1 MTDHTRSLLL
11 ASTITGENGSQL
23 EARLEGASVVITVD
37 PAVPGATDV
46 AHALVGLQ
54 RRLPGQIAIDPTGLD
69 RATIDAVIEVGATI
83 DPDRS
88 VSVRR
93 PTADDITVAIAAVA
107 PDGMLRAVP
116 DLHGARLARVGF
128 LRQSRVPSGLGVHS
142 TAAAIAGEVFKAAAR
157 IQGPR
162 ARQLDRWSF
171 CPVLLSDDPGQG
183 PTLPPDWRLYGM
195 LLGLGAIGTATAKIL
210 AAMPV
215 EGQLDLVDPQRFAP
229 ENVGTYALGGVR
241 EAVEQPNK
249 TVLVGAAL
257 RSFATRHHQS
267 YAADLPALVDQG
279 GLAWPMYLLT
289 GLDSPAARRDA
300 QRLWPDVLIDG
311 GTGDTMIGLHVA
323 HEAGRPC
330 MACFFPDRG
339 VPVRP
344 VAADL
349 AAATTLP
356 RELLV
361 QGQRLLGEEDL
372 LLADEDR
379 RAKLRQHVG
388 KPICG
393 LASAYGLTDLP
404 DEGYR
409 PAVPFV
415 AMAAAV
421 LVVGRL
427 VAIVTGAEPAANFVQ
442 YDTLVG
448 ADLRTA
454 DRRRG
459 RPGCDCDTRRAIVGR
474 VRAMRSTNAERP

>member
-1 MTDHTRSLLL
+1 M
-11 ASTITGENGSQL
+11 ITGETRSQL
-23 EARLEGASVVITVD
+23 EGRLEAARVVITVD
-37 PAVPGATDV
+37 PLLPGAIEV
-46 AHALVGLQ
+46 AHGLVGLQ
-54 RRLPGQIAIDPTGLD
+54 RRLPGQIAIDPAGLD
-69 RATIDAVIEVGATI
+69 SATIDAVIEVGALI
-83 DPDRS
+83 DPDRL

-93 PTADDITVAIAAVA
+93 PTADDITVAIASVA
-107 PDGMLRAVP
+107 PDGVLHAVP
-116 DLHGARLARVGF
+116 DLHGARLARVGS

-157 IQGPR
+157 VRGPR
-162 ARQLDRWSF
+162 ARQPDRWSF

-183 PTLPPDWRLYGM
+183 PTLPPVWRLDGM

-241 EAVEQPNK
+241 DAVEQPNK
-249 TVLVGAAL
+249 TELVATAL
-257 RSFATRHHQS
+257 RSFATRQHQA

-279 GLAWPMYLLT
+279 RLAWPRYLLT

-300 QRLWPDVLIDG
+300 QRLWPDVLVDG
-311 GTGDTMIGLHVA
+311 GTGDTMVGLHVA
-323 HEAGRPC
+323 HEAGCPC
-330 MACFFPDRG
+330 MACFFPERS

-349 AAATTLP
+349 AAVTTLP

-372 LLADEDR
+372 LFADEDR
-379 RAKLRQHVG
+379 RAELRQHVG

-427 VAIVTGAEPAANFVQ
+427 VAIATGAEPAANFVQ
-442 YDTLVG
+442 YDALVG
-448 ADLRTA
+448 PDQRTA
-454 DRRRG
+454 DRRHG
-459 RPGCDCDTRRAIVGR
+459 RPGCDCDRHRAIVER
-474 VRAMRSTNAERP
+474 VRAMRSTHAERR